1 MSKVNKV
8 KILTE
13 RTSGVPPVIFLF
25 QRVSVQV
32 SVNAKS
38 NYVRDYVN
46 LFQRP
51 FCVIIVTPFALA
63 LECDYCHC

>member
-51 FCVIIVTPFALA
+51 FCVIIVTPF
-63 LECDYCHC
+63 CSSTRV